1 MCERILSNLNLM
13 EILLQFFHTS
23 ATDIFK
29 NIFPF
34 TVFFFAKTC
43 FLRTSIF
50 LDVFPSSPLS
60 FIFGS
65 LPLRLSVDLFST
77 SFFPFCHNLSFNCFS
92 IFSALTKYSVL
103 RSSVNSTS
111 LWSFSLSSQFCSSFF
126 VCCIISF
133 FLAPVLSVSVLG
145 YFRYNFPLL

>member
-23 ATDIFK
+23 VTDIFK

-34 TVFFFAKTC
+34 TVFFLLKRAFYVLQY
-43 FLRTSIF
+43 FLMYFR
-50 LDVFPSSPLS
+50 
-60 FIFGS
+60 
-65 LPLRLSVDLFST
+65 LPLFHLFLVLYLLDYLLIFFPHL

-133 FLAPVLSVSVLG
+133 FLAPVLSVSVS
-145 YFRYNFPLL
+145 NFPLL